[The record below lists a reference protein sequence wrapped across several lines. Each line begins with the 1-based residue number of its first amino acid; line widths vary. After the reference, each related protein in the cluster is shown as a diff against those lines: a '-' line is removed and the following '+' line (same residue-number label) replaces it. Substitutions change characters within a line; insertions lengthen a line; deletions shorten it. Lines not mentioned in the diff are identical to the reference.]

1 MSHEDGIDDRKWTI
15 QRMLSR
21 PDQLFVWAL
30 FFFLVINLSHV
41 QSIKSIWCDAAH
53 WNFVSIFVPINR
65 NLVLFNL

>member
-1 MSHEDGIDDRKWTI
+1 MSHGDGIDDRKWTV

-41 QSIKSIWCDAAH
+41 
-53 WNFVSIFVPINR
+53 
-65 NLVLFNL
+65 